1 MSGTPATPHTV
12 GLNGMTM
19 VSYSG
24 PDIDGAAEISTQE
37 ALAFVGALHGH
48 FPAWSASCVKQA
60 GALLA
65 DIALAPEFVD
75 FLTIPGYALVD

>member
-1 MSGTPATPHTV
+1 MSGTPATPHTE

-24 PDIDGAAEISTQE
+24 P
-37 ALAFVGALHGH
+37 
-48 FPAWSASCVKQA
+48 

-65 DIALAPEFVD
+65 DLALAPEFVD
-75 FLTIPGYALVD
+75 FLTIPAYALID